1 MAQKITPNLWFD
13 NQAEEAAHYYVS
25 IFKNSEILDVI
36 RYSEAGPGPAGTVL
50 TVSFRLGDQEFMA
63 INGGPHFTFSEAVSF
78 AITCESQ
85 DEVDYYWNK
94 LTEGGEES
102 RCGWLKDRYGLSW
115 QVVPS
120 VLLEML
126 KDDDPDRVA
135 RVTRTMLEM
144 SKLEIAP
151 LQEAYDR
158 ES

>member
-1 MAQKITPNLWFD
+1 RRICAEHVNAYGGHKPCIDDDEVGNGRAAYPVMKEEHTMAQKITPNLWFD

-102 RCGWLKDRYGLSW
+102 
-115 QVVPS
+115 
-120 VLLEML
+120 
-126 KDDDPDRVA
+126 
-135 RVTRTMLEM
+135 
-144 SKLEIAP
+144 
-151 LQEAYDR
+151 
-158 ES
+158 